1 MKEETCFVD
10 VDAFGKPGETINQ
23 YMSKGRAILI
33 EGRLRFRQWTTE
45 DGQKRSK
52 LSVVAENFQ
61 FVGGRGEGGGA
72 PSDREGAASGSAGT
86 PAPEGKPASGDDD
99 IPF

>member
-1 MKEETCFVD
+1 MDFSIKIDQAT
-10 VDAFGKPGETINQ
+10 GQ
-23 YMSKGRAILI
+23 RYMAVPAKGRALLVD
-33 EGRLRFRQWTTE
+33 GRLRFDSWTGQ

-61 FVGGRGEGGGA
+61 FIGGRGEGGGPGGPQGGRDA
-72 PSDREGAASGSAGT
+72 PASAGGPPIHEPDPGP
-86 PAPEGKPASGDDD
+86 PAGDD